1 MEGKMINAI
10 LDIHAHKQEAGF
22 ECKSIINYWLS
33 EGSSFQEG
41 CYYSVGIH
49 PWKLT
54 VANFDQQ
61 LDFLI
66 ERLPDKRVV
75 AIGEA
80 GLDRLT
86 DTSMALQTLAFVMQI
101 QLSETYGLP
110 LIIHCVKAMDQL
122 LAAKKQF
129 EPKQP
134 WIWHGFRG
142 KPEQAAQLLKQGF
155 YLSLGE
161 HYPDETMKLI
171 PDDRLFLE
179 TDESSLD
186 IEEILCR
193 AAEVRG
199 VEAEVLRE
207 TVCGNIQNVF
217 FKA

>member
-1 MEGKMINAI
+1 MTGKMINTI
-10 LDIHAHKQEAGF
+10 LDIHTHRQEADS
-22 ECKSIINYWLS
+22 ESKSIINYRLL
-33 EGSSFQEG
+33 EDSSFQED

-54 VANFDQQ
+54 VTNFDRQ

-66 ERLPDKRVV
+66 EQLPNKQVV

-80 GLDRLT
+80 GLDKLT
-86 DTSMALQTLAFVMQI
+86 EASMALQTLAFVMQI

-122 LAAKKQF
+122 LATKKQF
-129 EPKQP
+129 QPKQP

-142 KPEQAAQLLKQGF
+142 KPEQATQLLKQGI

-161 HYPDETMKLI
+161 HYSDETMKMI

-193 AAEVRG
+193 VAEVRG
-199 VEAEVLRE
+199 VEAGLLRE
-207 TVCGNIQNVF
+207 TIRGNIQNVF